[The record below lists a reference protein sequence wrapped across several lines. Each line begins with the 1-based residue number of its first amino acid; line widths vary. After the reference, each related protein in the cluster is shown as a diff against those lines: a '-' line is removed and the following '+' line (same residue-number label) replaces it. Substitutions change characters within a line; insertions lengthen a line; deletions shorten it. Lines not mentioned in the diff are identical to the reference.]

1 MAGRPSPTQM
11 ASAMTR
17 QKTAY
22 HYSID
27 QCDVCDK
34 PALAEFREKR
44 LLWLDWLNDDD
55 VHAGAGPKSRPSRR
69 RVVVAHPN
77 PPWSDLTPNCST
89 RTTAPRLP

>member
-11 ASAMTR
+11 ASPMTR

-55 VHAGAGPKSRPSRR
+55 VHAIWPQISSALWNDIAFGLSPIWPKGF
-69 RVVVAHPN
+69 
-77 PPWSDLTPNCST
+77 
-89 RTTAPRLP
+89 RTVHCIIRC